1 MFLGFLIFGG
11 LKNFKGFRVSVMLNP
26 NTPWNSGPGL
36 DVAARQSATC
46 HVVLVMTPI
55 ISRPPCTHIHIYI
68 YTYTLIKIC
77 ICIRLYMHMY
87 ACLYESMYAC
97 MYVHVCM

>member
-1 MFLGFLIFGG
+1 M
-11 LKNFKGFRVSVMLNP
+11 KNFKGFRVSVMLNP
-26 NTPWNSGPGL
+26 NTPWISGPGL

-68 YTYTLIKIC
+68 YIYIHTDKDM
-77 ICIRLYMHMY
+77 YMHT
-87 ACLYESMYAC
+87 S
-97 MYVHVCM
+97 VHAYVCMFV